1 MGRSLSIVHQEYCL
15 TWEEFHR
22 DTRQL
27 ARQLLTANAG
37 GLPWQGIIGIARG
50 GLVPATILARE
61 LNIRLV
67 DSLCIASYDHTQQGE
82 ISVLK
87 SIPGDGSGFLL
98 VDDLVDTGETA
109 KIARELLPRA
119 TFVAVYAKPAGRTT
133 TEYFVREFSQQ
144 TWLHFPWDSEL
155 GFSPP
160 LCESAVTSE

>member
-1 MGRSLSIVHQEYCL
+1 MSIVHQEYCL

-27 ARQLLTANAG
+27 ARQLLQVSDG
-37 GLPWQGIIGIARG
+37 ELPWRGIIGIARG

-87 SIPGDGSGFLL
+87 SVPGDGSGFLL

-109 KIARELLPRA
+109 RLARELLPAA
-119 TFVAVYAKPAGRTT
+119 TFVAVYAKPAGRETAA
-133 TEYFVREFSQQ
+133 YFVREFSQN
-144 TWLHFPWDSEL
+144 TWLHFPWDSGL
-155 GFSPP
+155 SFSPP
-160 LCESAVTSE
+160 LAESTDPDQNT